1 MCSLCL
7 GAFQSRELL
16 RRDWIIQIFS
26 TLWPPEAKQDWWE
39 CCSAPSWCQSWG
51 GLGNAPRD
59 PLWSSPAALRVPEP
73 CGSAQGWWLAL
84 NHEKQQ

>member
-1 MCSLCL
+1 MCRLYL

-39 CCSAPSWCQSWG
+39 CCQLHPGARAGEDWEMLLVILSGALLQLCVCLSPVALHKAG
-51 GLGNAPRD
+51 G
-59 PLWSSPAALRVPEP
+59 
-73 CGSAQGWWLAL
+73 WL
-84 NHEKQQ
+84 